1 MAHQVEHKS
10 ELMHGETRQSTLGPL
25 IRVKAYNRQPSSGSE
40 NECVERGHPNM
51 TEGSEDGLSDNISGG
66 HRSPWRIATRIN
78 SFRRDGASVAEAICR
93 VGQVPGVSALELN
106 FPQHFR
112 RAEGGERE
120 RAIAGTGLPITALNL
135 RFEGPLF
142 ERGAF
147 TSPVLETRRTAIE
160 LAAEA
165 VDVAAGNGADHVVLW
180 MADDGWDYPFQV
192 RYDELWQ
199 REIDGFREVAS
210 RNPAIH
216 VSVEYKPSDPRRFSL
231 VRTMSDAL
239 LATSEV
245 GLPNFGVTFDVCHAY
260 MAGEHPPAAVAMALR
275 QGRLFGVHMNDGY
288 GTADDGLLIG
298 SVHGRDTLELLH
310 VLREGNYSG
319 TIYFD
324 TFPIR
329 EDPAAELASNIKELG
344 RLISMLDT
352 FRHEDL
358 KMAQD
363 AQDSLSAFRA
373 IGPL

>member
-1 MAHQVEHKS
+1 MA
-10 ELMHGETRQSTLGPL
+10 
-25 IRVKAYNRQPSSGSE
+25 
-40 NECVERGHPNM
+40 
-51 TEGSEDGLSDNISGG
+51 EGSEDRLSHSEQGG
-66 HRSPWRIATRIN
+66 QLAPWRIATRLN
-78 SFRRDGASVAEAICR
+78 SFRRNGASVAEAIR
-93 VGQVPGVSALELN
+93 RIGQVSGVSALELN

-112 RAEGGERE
+112 RAEDGERE
-120 RAIAGTGLPITALNL
+120 RAIVETGLPITALNL

-147 TSPVLETRRTAIE
+147 TSPVLETRRIAIE

-165 VDVAAGNGADHVVLW
+165 VDVAAGSGADHVVLW

-192 RYDELWQ
+192 CYDKLWQ
-199 REIDGFREVAS
+199 HEIDGLREVAS
-210 RNPAIH
+210 RNPAIR

-260 MAGEHPPAAVAMALR
+260 MAREHPPAAGAMALR
-275 QGRLFGVHMNDGY
+275 QGRLFGVHMNDGH
-288 GTADDGLLIG
+288 GTADDGLMIG

-310 VLREGNYSG
+310 VLREGNYAG
-319 TIYFD
+319 TLYFD

-329 EDPAAELASNIKELG
+329 EDPEAELTANINELG
-344 RLISMLDT
+344 RLVAMLDSV
-352 FRHEDL
+352 RHEDL